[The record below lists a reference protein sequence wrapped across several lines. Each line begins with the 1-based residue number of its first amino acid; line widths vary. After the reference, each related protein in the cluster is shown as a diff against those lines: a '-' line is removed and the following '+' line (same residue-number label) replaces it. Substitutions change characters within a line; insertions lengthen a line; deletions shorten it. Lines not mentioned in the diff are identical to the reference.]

1 MRSRV
6 ISGELSEG
14 HARALLGAP
23 DPSKIEDLAEKCV
36 RGRLSVR
43 AAEALVRG
51 AKAKSAAAQGRQGSA
66 DGKSASVRDLESRL
80 TRAAGT
86 KVLVRDQGNKGE
98 VVIPYEDLDH
108 LDRILARVFKMG

>member
-1 MRSRV
+1 MRTQFESAASSEIGRKP
-6 ISGELSEG
+6 SEL
-14 HARALLGAP
+14 P
-23 DPSKIEDLAEKCV
+23 PSKIEEMAEKCV

-43 AAEALVRG
+43 AVEALVRG
-51 AKAKSAAAQGRQGSA
+51 AKVKAKAGGAKGK
-66 DGKSASVRDLESRL
+66 DGKSASLRDLELRL

-86 KVLVRDQGNKGE
+86 KVQVRDQGNKGE